1 MKTVWFG
8 AHFPPGFGPKLVM
21 TRSGLAGESGAAF
34 VGVGDAAVAGPV
46 IARASSA
53 VGRIRVEVFDMK
65 LLLRVLI
72 NAIALWVAATFVPGL
87 HAGGFGSVL
96 ALAIVFGVVNAFVR
110 PFLKLL
116 SCPIILLTLGLF
128 TLVLNALMLMFA
140 AWLGRQLGIDFTVSG
155 FWAAF
160 LGALLVS
167 IVSTLL
173 SLVAAE
179 V

>member
-1 MKTVWFG
+1 M
-8 AHFPPGFGPKLVM
+8 
-21 TRSGLAGESGAAF
+21 
-34 VGVGDAAVAGPV
+34 
-46 IARASSA
+46 
-53 VGRIRVEVFDMK
+53 RVEVLDMK

-72 NAIALWVAATFVPGL
+72 NAAALWVAASFVPGIQ
-87 HAGGFGSVL
+87 AGGFGSVL

-140 AWLGRQLGIDFTVSG
+140 AWIGRQLGIDFSVSG

-160 LGALLVS
+160 FGALLVS

-173 SLVAAE
+173 SILVTE
-179 V
+179 VETPT

>member
-1 MKTVWFG
+1 
-8 AHFPPGFGPKLVM
+8 
-21 TRSGLAGESGAAF
+21 
-34 VGVGDAAVAGPV
+34 
-46 IARASSA
+46 
-53 VGRIRVEVFDMK
+53 MK
-65 LLLRVLI
+65 LLLRVFI
-72 NAIALWVAATFVPGL
+72 NAIALWVAATLVPGL

-96 ALAIVFGVVNAFVR
+96 ALALVFGVVNAFVR

-167 IVSTLL
+167 IVSTAL
-173 SLVAAE
+173 SIVAAE
-179 V
+179 ELTGALQ